1 MAVQLEGKVAI
12 VTGGGRGIGRSESLA
27 LAAAGA
33 LSHPEPVATIDW
45 FAEDAPAKLLAALGV

>member
-1 MAVQLEGKVAI
+1 MQLEGKVAI